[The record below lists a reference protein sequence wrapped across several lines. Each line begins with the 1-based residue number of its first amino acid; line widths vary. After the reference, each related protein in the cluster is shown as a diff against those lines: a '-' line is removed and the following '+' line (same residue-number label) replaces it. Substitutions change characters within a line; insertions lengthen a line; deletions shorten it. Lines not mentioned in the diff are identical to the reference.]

1 MKPACLIDSFHHAAI
16 IRPGCARSRTAF
28 PFHHN
33 GVTALAGTRQP
44 WHHRPS
50 TGEQAMTA
58 YIVFTRES
66 TSDQA
71 ELDAYS
77 QTVAPT
83 FEGHPLKVLAAY
95 GAQEVLEGTAPEGV
109 VILEFPTVEAAR
121 AWYDSPAYQTVVQHR
136 WKGASYRVV
145 IVQGV

>member
-1 MKPACLIDSFHHAAI
+1 
-16 IRPGCARSRTAF
+16 
-28 PFHHN
+28 
-33 GVTALAGTRQP
+33 
-44 WHHRPS
+44 
-50 TGEQAMTA
+50 MTA

-95 GAQEVLEGTAPEGV
+95 GAQEVLEGLAKLRMETGCYLAALMATDNTK
-109 VILEFPTVEAAR
+109 LESMLFIDAESDFFSYVTFPSPQKGIYLLKDVLSRKKQLMPALFEMVER
-121 AWYDSPAYQTVVQHR
+121 ASER
-136 WKGASYRVV
+136 
-145 IVQGV
+145 